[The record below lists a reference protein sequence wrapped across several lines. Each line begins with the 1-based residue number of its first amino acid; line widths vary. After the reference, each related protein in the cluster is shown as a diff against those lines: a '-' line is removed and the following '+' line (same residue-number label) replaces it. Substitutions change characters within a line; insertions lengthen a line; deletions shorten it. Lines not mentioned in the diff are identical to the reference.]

1 MSRLSYAPTPED
13 QLAINRGLPFPPT
26 HLPLPFCNMPC
37 RTPQSV
43 RAELEEMKGEDVQDF
58 KKALGGLDDKV
69 VFALCR

>member
-1 MSRLSYAPTPED
+1 
-13 QLAINRGLPFPPT
+13 
-26 HLPLPFCNMPC
+26 MPC